1 MMKLSIRFLLLLAC
15 GAAALLAEDFWVKK
29 PFTEW
34 SPKEIAKLVSDSPWA
49 KKVAVPLGGGG
60 MRGGGGM
67 PGSSDAGEGGGGMSG
82 GGRGGR
88 GGRGGGGADTSDAP
102 GGAMVQ
108 AVEIVIRW
116 QTALPIREALV
127 LDRYG
132 AEKAAS
138 EDAKKALAQEPTTY
152 VVALIGLP
160 SRMVQAAAKGLKEG
174 TSLIVK
180 GKEPIMAGNVQAN
193 QRGAA
198 ADVYFVFPKAAPL
211 SLEDK
216 EVEFNCKFGR
226 TEIQKK
232 FKLKDMVVA
241 GKLEM

>member
-1 MMKLSIRFLLLLAC
+1 MMKLSIRFLLLMAC

-34 SPKEIAKLVSDSPWA
+34 TPKEIAKLVSDSPWA
-49 KKVAVPLGGGG
+49 KKAAVPLGGAG

-67 PGSSDAGEGGGGMSG
+67 PGMSDAGGEAGGGMSS

-88 GGRGGGGADTSDAP
+88 GGRGGGVDTSDAP
-102 GGAMVQ
+102 GGAIVQ
-108 AVEIVIRW
+108 AAEIVIRW
-116 QTALPIREALV
+116 QTALPIREALIM
-127 LDRYG
+127 DRYG

-160 SRMVQAAAKGLKEG
+160 SRMVQAAAQGLKEG
-174 TSLIVK
+174 SSLVVK
-180 GKEPIMAGNVQAN
+180 GKDPIMAGNVQAN

-198 ADVYFVFPKAAPL
+198 TDVYIVFPKTAPL
-211 SLEDK
+211 TLEDK
-216 EVEFNCKFGR
+216 EVQFNCKLGR

-232 FKLKDMVVA
+232 FKLKDMVIQ